1 MQCRGAIIPTVDSSI
16 FRFLKKCSWVNRLYG
31 IGGRLRRLQRP
42 SPVFRKAI
50 MVHTKYNVFV
60 CLGRISDSRKVVKTW
75 KCDKHGQPWL
85 LLKKRDLGMVDAS
98 SIYKSAISLYAGL
111 IQQNENTPGG
121 VPPPQLAKSAA
132 LYGGAGGVLGY
143 SGPVYFY
150 MGPPKGRGP
159 MQPLGDV

>member
-42 SPVFRKAI
+42 SPVFCKAI
-50 MVHTKYNVFV
+50 MVHTKYNVFA
-60 CLGRISDSRKVVKTW
+60 CLGRISKNRKVVKTW

-111 IQQNENTPGG
+111 IFWKNENHTW
-121 VPPPQLAKSAA
+121 
-132 LYGGAGGVLGY
+132 AGPWRRNIVLPFCQARLRLSIGEE
-143 SGPVYFY
+143 
-150 MGPPKGRGP
+150 K
-159 MQPLGDV
+159 L